1 MYERLRDFFVPSAVL
16 DDIFSKEDNIIV
28 LENAWSSLLSDGL
41 SEDETAERIAELVF
55 KETGIDPD
63 QGLEEEEKLL
73 TWNIGGAGSGT
84 TSNSFPL

>member
-16 DDIFSKEDNIIV
+16 DDIFSKEDDIIV

-41 SEDETAERIAELVF
+41 SEDETAQKIAELVF

-63 QGLEEEEKLL
+63 QGLEEEEK
-73 TWNIGGAGSGT
+73 
-84 TSNSFPL
+84 

>member
-16 DDIFSKEDNIIV
+16 DDIFSKEDDIIV

-55 KETGIDPD
+55 KETGVDPD
-63 QGLEEEEKLL
+63 QGLEEEEK
-73 TWNIGGAGSGT
+73 
-84 TSNSFPL
+84 